1 MSALNVGKDTVMFA
15 AIKSTRIINLSLLD
29 SLSVKNKITEVIIPT
44 QLCRQIA
51 IKTQDFNQQ

>member
-1 MSALNVGKDTVMFA
+1 MLALNVGKDTVMFA

-29 SLSVKNKITEVIIPT
+29 SVKNKITEVIIPT

-51 IKTQDFNQQ
+51 IKTQDFNRQ

>member
-29 SLSVKNKITEVIIPT
+29 SVKNKITEVIIPT

-51 IKTQDFNQQ
+51 IKTQDFNRQ